1 MAMDVIDYRIEGH
14 DMQYVEVDL
23 DPGEAMVGEAGSL
36 MFMEDGVSLE
46 TIFGDGSSSSGR
58 TSGLFG
64 KLVGAGKRLLT
75 GESLFTTVYQNQ
87 SNQIRKLGFAAPYP
101 GKILAM
107 DLSKLGGQ
115 LICQK
120 DAFLVAAKGTKV
132 DIAFQKKVLAGL
144 FGGEASDV
152 DLRAIKN
159 PGIEIGRSFA
169 LFDVLDEVGE
179 RHVVGFIAV
188 FPLAADLEEVGSSG
202 GGRGLVFVSVGA
214 LDLGIDFAEDALG
227 GGLVVGQQEGKLN
240 LNGLHR
246 GLEDGFVYF
255 ISGLMAE
262 GVLDGELLVEDAA
275 RDAQLT
281 RGGGDLDAVEVE
293 NAWRCFLE
301 QLFSLFEL
309 GFRVHF
315 GRGGFLSKQTREEGE
330 EGEG

>member
-1 MAMDVIDYRIEGH
+1 MHDHFLTWWNEAIEDEDDLLNGRRDDERDLRPLRRDIRGHADPEIIALVAFGGRVDDRLRIHIG
-14 DMQYVEVDL
+14 
-23 DPGEAMVGEAGSL
+23 
-36 MFMEDGVSLE
+36 
-46 TIFGDGSSSSGR
+46 GDD
-58 TSGLFG
+58 
-64 KLVGAGKRLLT
+64 GAGLL
-75 GESLFTTVYQNQ
+75 
-87 SNQIRKLGFAAPYP
+87 
-101 GKILAM
+101 
-107 DLSKLGGQ
+107 
-115 LICQK
+115 
-120 DAFLVAAKGTKV
+120 
-132 DIAFQKKVLAGL
+132 
-144 FGGEASDV
+144 GGEASDV

-246 GLEDGFVYF
+246 GLEDGFVDF

-262 GVLDGELLVEDAA
+262 GVLDGKLLVEDAA

-309 GFRVHF
+309 SFRVHL